1 MKAYSYFLKPG
12 KGTYGLGN
20 NQINVD
26 DVYVNHRTP
35 DLSFLEELVTD
46 NQRLRRKVENLQQ
59 AVFYNRVVITYD
71 LLEDFSNSASYSTFP
86 MYYNQANGIGRLLVD
101 TSKISVDFK
110 NTTVFIKDSAESSS
124 ITTRNRRFKVT
135 GDSQVAY
142 GNYVWYRCD
151 YVPANAYAYDN
162 LGSFMPNNTTWFLA
176 YQREDVDALP
186 VLPEYTIDIQSNA
199 LKLLKDGVEI
209 NSEDLS
215 LYIDDTNLSRL
226 TSGVVDSDTGIATF
240 ARDDNS
246 TFTVDFSSFINGN
259 TPVLGLNDLTD
270 AQSDTTNI
278 LLGTRETPDSIG
290 EIRGER
296 NVVVGKGSILDG
308 VGNDNV
314 ILGSQAFSGLGTNG
328 NNGSDNNVVIGSKTA
343 TDRVQ
348 GDNNVIIG
356 GNSVQGD
363 GSGSNNIVLGAN
375 VDIGGFNINNSLNIG
390 NAIQGDLS
398 TKEIEI
404 EKLKLTRLNTGS
416 FNDNVLMI
424 NSDNQI
430 ERLSLQQFVNL
441 KVYNYTSISQINI
454 NANTNDSS
462 EISLRNS
469 LQGAFNNRG
478 LSRITIIGE
487 YINFVASGNTGTI
500 APSSYK
506 TEYFLDIQNGFFA
519 SNTAG
524 SNPVTESLVGSIEG
538 TSLKGVIDFST
549 VINAV
554 SQLTTDPQNGWNTLT
569 FERKVTVDGV
579 LTTSQGGGVLRN
591 STNTG
596 TLIPSE
602 VILRPRIKLTL
613 NYDDSTNANG
623 QNQSLLFRRNSYA
636 TYIERIR

>member
-124 ITTRNRRFKVT
+124 ITTRNRRLKVT

-176 YQREDVDALP
+176 YQREEVDVLP

-240 ARDDNS
+240 TRDDNS
-246 TFTVDFSSFINGN
+246 TFTVDFSSLVNGN

-290 EIRGER
+290 ETRGER

-375 VDIGGFNINNSLNIG
+375 VDIGGYNINNLLNIG
-390 NAIQGDLS
+390 DTILGNLVSKIVTFVKIRLTGLS
-398 TKEIEI
+398 
-404 EKLKLTRLNTGS
+404 NGS
-416 FNDNVLMI
+416 FNDSVLTI
-424 NSDNQI
+424 NSNNEVEKLVLQNFVNIKVYSYNVNPQLNLAALISQETSYNGGNGIVGAFSNAGANRLTVAGKYSTFFHATTGTQNPTSVRYEYRFRINNGLFTSSTAGDNPVDSVLVIANEDLTINGIIDESTFIETQLFPAGQVFGFVRIEKIAGVETKTSINYVLRSIDNTQILNASDANISVMVRIIKTYADANNDNNDNNNVSLRRDNVTTFI
-430 ERLSLQQFVNL
+430 ERL
-441 KVYNYTSISQINI
+441 
-454 NANTNDSS
+454 
-462 EISLRNS
+462 R
-469 LQGAFNNRG
+469 
-478 LSRITIIGE
+478 
-487 YINFVASGNTGTI
+487 
-500 APSSYK
+500 
-506 TEYFLDIQNGFFA
+506 
-519 SNTAG
+519 
-524 SNPVTESLVGSIEG
+524 
-538 TSLKGVIDFST
+538 
-549 VINAV
+549 
-554 SQLTTDPQNGWNTLT
+554 
-569 FERKVTVDGV
+569 
-579 LTTSQGGGVLRN
+579 
-591 STNTG
+591 
-596 TLIPSE
+596 
-602 VILRPRIKLTL
+602 
-613 NYDDSTNANG
+613 
-623 QNQSLLFRRNSYA
+623 
-636 TYIERIR
+636 

>member
-176 YQREDVDALP
+176 YQREDVDVLP
-186 VLPEYTIDIQSNA
+186 VLPEYTINIQSNA

-240 ARDDNS
+240 TRDDNS

-290 EIRGER
+290 ETRGER

-375 VDIGGFNINNSLNIG
+375 VDIGGFNINNLLNIG
-390 NAIQGDLS
+390 DTILGNLVSKIVTFVKIRLTGLS
-398 TKEIEI
+398 
-404 EKLKLTRLNTGS
+404 NGS
-416 FNDNVLMI
+416 FNDSVLTI
-424 NSDNQI
+424 NSNNEVEKLVLQNFVNIKVYSYNVNPQLNLAALISQETSYNGGNGIVGAFSNAGANRLTVAGKYSTFFHATTGTQNPTSVRYEYRFRINNGLFTSSTAGDNPVDSVLVIANEDLTINGIIDESTFIETQLFPAGQVFGFVRIEKIAGVETKTSINYVLRSIDNTQILNASDANISVMVRIIKTYADANNDNNDNNNVSLRRDNVTTFI
-430 ERLSLQQFVNL
+430 ERL
-441 KVYNYTSISQINI
+441 
-454 NANTNDSS
+454 
-462 EISLRNS
+462 R
-469 LQGAFNNRG
+469 
-478 LSRITIIGE
+478 
-487 YINFVASGNTGTI
+487 
-500 APSSYK
+500 
-506 TEYFLDIQNGFFA
+506 
-519 SNTAG
+519 
-524 SNPVTESLVGSIEG
+524 
-538 TSLKGVIDFST
+538 
-549 VINAV
+549 
-554 SQLTTDPQNGWNTLT
+554 
-569 FERKVTVDGV
+569 
-579 LTTSQGGGVLRN
+579 
-591 STNTG
+591 
-596 TLIPSE
+596 
-602 VILRPRIKLTL
+602 
-613 NYDDSTNANG
+613 
-623 QNQSLLFRRNSYA
+623 
-636 TYIERIR
+636 